1 MRPAIARRLCTPARR
16 LRTPARRLRTPAL
29 KDCLYFVCD
38 LSPWQREV
46 ALYND
51 RKVQLTRSSASLRRV
66 SRGLAVGEQVGGRV
80 LQHR

>member
-1 MRPAIARRLCTPARR
+1 MKINVMRPAIARRLC
-16 LRTPARRLRTPAL
+16 TPARRLRTPAL